1 MPSVKVMFDLPEH
14 LAERCQM
21 ANSVEG
27 IAGTGPVVVWLK
39 SSLRTHEN
47 PAIDAGRILADRYN
61 LPLLVYQGID
71 ERYPH
76 ANARHHSILLDAAM
90 DLHSGCKQL
99 GIEYALHIAREGHR
113 PPVLKEF
120 AACASIIITDLFPL
134 PPWKDWVDRIATDAV
149 CPVMEIDCHC
159 VVPLPVFGNR
169 LTGRFD
175 IEMRQKS

>member
-1 MPSVKVMFDLPEH
+1 
-14 LAERCQM
+14 M

-159 VVPLPVFGNR
+159 VVPLPVFG
-169 LTGRFD
+169 
-175 IEMRQKS
+175 KSVDRPFRYRDATKKLRKRRVG